1 LVDRADEPSEAG
13 TVPTDLGA
21 FQVRVPGKGRAGM
34 KVLIADDS
42 KMVRERLVALVSE
55 LEVVDLVGQAG
66 EAGETLAQMRQ
77 LKPDVVVLEPRM
89 TRGLGIQVLEWIRT
103 LSMIPMIITLTAF
116 PYAQD
121 RRRCLALGADYY
133 LDKTTEFE
141 RVAEVVRELGAQTPI
156 SRAGNVL
163 EPATWV
169 DS

>member
-1 LVDRADEPSEAG
+1 
-13 TVPTDLGA
+13 
-21 FQVRVPGKGRAGM
+21 M

-89 TRGLGIQVLEWIRT
+89 TRGLGIRVLERIRS
-103 LSMIPMIITLTAF
+103 LSVVPMVIMLTAF

-133 LDKTTEFE
+133 LDKTTDFE
-141 RVAEVVRELGAQTPI
+141 RVAEVVHELGAQ
-156 SRAGNVL
+156 
-163 EPATWV
+163 
-169 DS
+169 DSIQPSDDDGDLAAWRQTNE